1 MTLYQKR
8 VSDPPSCSSYIY
20 LTTIFIWTSATEK
33 TKYITVDLHLSQMK
47 QHGGVL
53 WVQVVFHELFFHE
66 LSTRRVLFKHSNKQ
80 SSLLCKVDPIQA
92 VETSRGFECVG
103 EQSTSLHKE
112 GHDSKDRGLE
122 GCPTQWLHPYCD
134 MFKLVLMKARIAA

>member
-1 MTLYQKR
+1 MDLR
-8 VSDPPSCSSYIY
+8 H
-20 LTTIFIWTSATEK
+20 EK

>member
-1 MTLYQKR
+1 MTRDPISKKSEQPTLLFKLY
-8 VSDPPSCSSYIY
+8 
-20 LTTIFIWTSATEK
+20 IFIWTCAVKK

-80 SSLLCKVDPIQA
+80 SSFVCKVDPIQA